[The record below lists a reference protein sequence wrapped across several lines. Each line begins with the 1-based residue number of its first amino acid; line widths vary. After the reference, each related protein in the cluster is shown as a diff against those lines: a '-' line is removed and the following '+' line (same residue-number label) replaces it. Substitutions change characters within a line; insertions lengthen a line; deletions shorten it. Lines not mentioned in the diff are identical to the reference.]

1 MNPSQALTPESS
13 NGRMSNT
20 NPVEPRDVSTY
31 EGLRLAVLDEIAR
44 TKIDGRDRDA
54 VTAVARSHVEAHQR
68 GAESGTGRRFA
79 KPDEVVARL
88 IRSICGAGPFEKF
101 FTRPDLADEVN
112 FKAGVIS
119 FITRDGAQ
127 RVDTEPTCEAEL
139 WAICQRLLTEAG
151 AAVDLEHPVVVH
163 QVWSNR
169 VRASVSIPPVSDCLD
184 GTFRIYRPH
193 RTDLADLV
201 ELDSI
206 SRPAANFLAAFQLAP
221 TGALI
226 TGGPGSGKSTI
237 VSALLRA
244 TPATTITRIVQ
255 EVRELDAPHLPG
267 GRWSPEAGDH
277 TIRTLVRRS
286 LQFAPQLLVVGE
298 TLGEEAFELLKAANS
313 GCGFLTTLH
322 ANTAQLGMQSLVTA
336 ALMAGDNV
344 PERVVRTT
352 FARLIDLVVHC
363 EAEPLHRVPAG
374 GRRRRQVME
383 ICAVPAQITNDEFVL
398 EPIFVRDDFGRPL
411 EFVGHHLPDDL
422 ERRLNRALPD
432 GFTMRDLADGS
443 AVIS

>member
-1 MNPSQALTPESS
+1 MSGQPTLMPESV
-13 NGRMSNT
+13 NGHA
-20 NPVEPRDVSTY
+20 PVSAPTESREVSTY
-31 EGLRLAVLDEIAR
+31 EALRLGVLDDIAQA
-44 TKIDGRDRDA
+44 KVDGRDR
-54 VTAVARSHVEAHQR
+54 TAVAAIVRARVEAHQR
-68 GAESGTGRRFA
+68 VAESGSGRRFA
-79 KPDEVVARL
+79 KPDEIVERL
-88 IRSICGAGPFEKF
+88 IRSVCGAGPFEKY
-101 FTRPDLADEVN
+101 FTRPDFADEVN
-112 FKAGVIS
+112 FKGGVIS

-127 RVDTEPTCEAEL
+127 QVDTEPTCEAEL
-139 WAICQRLLTEAG
+139 SAICQRLLTEAG

-163 QVWSNR
+163 QVWGNR

-193 RTDLADLV
+193 RTDLGDLV

-206 SRPAANFLAAFQLAP
+206 NRPAANFLAAFQLAP
-221 TGALI
+221 TGVLV

-237 VSALLRA
+237 AAALLRA

-267 GRWSPEAGDH
+267 GRWSPEAGGH
-277 TIRTLVRRS
+277 TIRSLVRRS

-344 PERVVRTT
+344 PEHVVRTT
-352 FARLIDLVVHC
+352 FARLIDVVVHC
-363 EAEPLHRVPAG
+363 EAEPLHRVPPG

-383 ICAVPAQITNDEFVL
+383 ICAVPAQITKDEFVL
-398 EPIFVRDDFGRPL
+398 EPMFVRQDFGRPL
-411 EFVGHHLPDDL
+411 EFVGHRLPDDL
-422 ERRLNRALPD
+422 ERRLNRALPS
-432 GFTMRDLADGS
+432 GVTMRDLADGS
-443 AVIS
+443 AVVI

>member
-1 MNPSQALTPESS
+1 MSVAEEAAAR
-13 NGRMSNT
+13 NGDAPWRAT
-20 NPVEPRDVSTY
+20 AELRDVSTY
-31 EGLRLAVLDEIAR
+31 EALRLSVLDEIAS
-44 TKIDGRDRDA
+44 TKVDGRDRAA
-54 VTAVARSHVEAHQR
+54 VRGVVRAHVESHQR
-68 GAESGTGRRFA
+68 EAESGSGRRFA
-79 KPDEVVARL
+79 KPDEIVERL
-88 IRSICGAGPFEKF
+88 VRSVCGAGPFEKY
-101 FTRPDLADEVN
+101 FTHPDRADEVF

-119 FITRDGAQ
+119 SNSRDGAQ
-127 RVDTEPTCEAEL
+127 EVDTEPTCEAEL
-139 WAICQRLLTEAG
+139 TSVVQRIFADAG
-151 AAVDLEHPVVVH
+151 VSLDLENPVVVH
-163 QVWSNR
+163 QVWGNL

-201 ELDSI
+201 ELDSLH
-206 SRPAANFLAAFQLAP
+206 RPAASFLAAFQLAP
-221 TGALI
+221 TGVLV

-237 VSALLRA
+237 ASALLRA

-267 GRWSPEAGDH
+267 GRWSPEAGGH
-277 TIRTLVRRS
+277 TIRSLVRRS

-363 EAEPLHRVPAG
+363 EAEPLHRVPTG

-383 ICAVPAQITNDEFVL
+383 I
-398 EPIFVRDDFGRPL
+398 
-411 EFVGHHLPDDL
+411 
-422 ERRLNRALPD
+422 
-432 GFTMRDLADGS
+432 
-443 AVIS
+443 